1 MKIAAELLSELNE
14 LDEHVSVEAKT
25 SADVGR
31 SLLETIC
38 AFSNE
43 PNLGGGCILL
53 GAARA
58 DDTFW
63 PSYEVVGVDD
73 PDQIQA
79 DIASQCASVFN
90 VPVRP
95 RMVAERLNGKTV
107 IILHVAEVG
116 SHEKPIHFTNEPLP
130 RSAYRRIGSTDQR
143 CTEDDLVI
151 FYQDRRGETY
161 DEQILNDAVVGD
173 FDPDA
178 LTLYRQL
185 RREVDPEAEELR
197 WTDQDL
203 LEALGAVKTKDGQSR
218 PTVAGMLL
226 FGTSKALRQYFPMMR
241 IDYIRVPGVRWV
253 RDPDRRF
260 DTVEIRS
267 PLIRAIQRA
276 RAAILDDLPR
286 AFSLPAGETQ
296 GKEIPLLPDRVI
308 REVIANAVMH
318 RSYRVHGSIQIIRY
332 ANRLEIRNPGYS
344 LKAEE
349 RLGEPGSETRN
360 PKIAAVFHEIKF
372 AETKGSGIR
381 VMRSLMADR
390 SLSPP
395 VLQSDRTGNNFLAIL
410 LFHHFLSQDDLD
422 WLATFAEHNL
432 SDDERKALVSAREVG
447 AIDNSSYRNLNRGT
461 DTLSASRHLKRLCD
475 FDLLLKKGQGT
486 STYYVPT
493 AKLLTSWDQIQ
504 SREVASKPDLSESQS
519 RELASQPG
527 ELAPQPGELAPQP
540 GELAPQPGELAPQP
554 GELTLDPWTAPRSAW
569 LTVLPSGLRDEV
581 VALPGKAD
589 VDRLGQLVENLCRW
603 KDLPLVALAAIV
615 DRNETYLQTRI
626 VTPMVRSGRI
636 QFSIP
641 DEPNHPK
648 QTYRSAGPIESSG
661 SSLDA

>member
-1 MKIAAELLSELNE
+1 MKTATELLSELNE

-25 SADVGR
+25 SAVVGR

-43 PNLGGGCILL
+43 PNLGGGYIFL
-53 GAARA
+53 GVARA

-63 PSYEVVGVDD
+63 PSYEVIGLDD

-79 DIASQCASVFN
+79 DIASQCASAFN
-90 VPVRP
+90 IPIRP
-95 RMVAERLNGKTV
+95 RIVTERLNDKTV
-107 IILHVAEVG
+107 IILHVNEAG

-143 CTEDDLVI
+143 CTEDDLAC
-151 FYQDRRGETY
+151 FYQDRGSETY
-161 DEQILNDAVVGD
+161 DEQILNDAVVND

-178 LTLYRQL
+178 LALYRQL

-203 LEALGAVKTKDGQSR
+203 LEALGAVRTNDGQSR

-226 FGTSKALRQYFPMMR
+226 FGTSKALRRYFPMMR

-253 RDPDRRF
+253 KDPDRRF
-260 DTVEIRS
+260 DTVEIRN

-296 GKEIPLLPDRVI
+296 GKDIPLLPDRVI

-381 VMRSLMADR
+381 VMRNLMDNR

-422 WLATFAEHNL
+422 WLAIFAEHNL

-447 AIDNSSYRNLNRGT
+447 AIDNSSYRNLNRGI

-475 FDLLLKKGQGT
+475 FDLVLKKGQGT

-493 AKLLTSWDQIQ
+493 DRLLSNWNKIQ
-504 SREVASKPDLSESQS
+504 SRESEAQS
-519 RELASQPG
+519 REFEAQSREFEAQSGESEAQSGESEAQSGESEAQSG
-527 ELAPQPGELAPQP
+527 ELM
-540 GELAPQPGELAPQP
+540 
-554 GELTLDPWTAPRSAW
+554 LDPWTAPRSAW
-569 LTVLPSGLRDEV
+569 MKALPSGLREEV
-581 VALPGKAD
+581 LALPGKAD
-589 VDRLGQLVENLCRW
+589 KNRLDQLVENLCRW
-603 KDLPLVALAAIV
+603 KDLPLVALAGIV
-615 DRNETYLQTRI
+615 SRNENYLQERI
-626 VTPMVRSGRI
+626 VTPMVRAGRI
-636 QFSIP
+636 RFSIP
-641 DEPNHPK
+641 TEPNHPK
-648 QTYRSAGPIESSG
+648 QTYRSADPIEPTVKTP
-661 SSLDA
+661 DV